1 LHKKDGKKAKNTCL
15 LQSFYVTIEFTRD
28 SFPVSFIKG
37 GKMKTFTD
45 KVYELLKR
53 VPKGRVTTY
62 KELAHALDSKAYR
75 GVGQALRTNPYAPEV
90 P

>member
-1 LHKKDGKKAKNTCL
+1 
-15 LQSFYVTIEFTRD
+15 
-28 SFPVSFIKG
+28 
-37 GKMKTFTD
+37 MKTFAD
-45 KVYELLKR
+45 KVYDLLKR

-75 GVGQALRTNPYAPEV
+75 GVGQALRTNPHAPEV